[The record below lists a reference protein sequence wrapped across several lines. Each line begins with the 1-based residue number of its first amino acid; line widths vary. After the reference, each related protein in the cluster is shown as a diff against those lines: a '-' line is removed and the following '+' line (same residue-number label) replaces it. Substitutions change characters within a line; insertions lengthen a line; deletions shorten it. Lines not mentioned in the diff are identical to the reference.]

1 MTDIAIT
8 TEDLYAEGID
18 LTPVQEQ
25 VKEVNV
31 ANGWYDAERDF
42 ETGIALIH
50 TEISE
55 MFDAYRDHLFADAT
69 DQCSDVVH
77 GEDRE
82 AEVGAQVQHFCK
94 PEGVGAEAADIFIR
108 LIDEAHRQGVALV
121 AEPIAAS
128 EGFDGSFSRFAN
140 RLHALTTKWEERGL
154 KAVESGV
161 GSALAL
167 NHSVGAGWIYGA
179 LLRGCH
185 EFEIDLMAEYTR
197 KIAFNATRGY
207 MHGGKHV

>member
-1 MTDIAIT
+1 MTIAIT
-8 TEDLYAEGID
+8 TADLYTHGTD
-18 LTPVQEQ
+18 LTPIQQE

-69 DQCSDVVH
+69 DRKCQIKF
-77 GEDRE
+77 EDQPE
-82 AEVGAQVQHFCK
+82 HLCK

-108 LIDEAHRQGVALV
+108 LIDEASRQGAALTV
-121 AEPIAAS
+121 SSIHAS
-128 EGFDGSFSRFAN
+128 EGFDGSFSRFTN

-154 KAVESGV
+154 KAAETGIRSLV
-161 GSALAL
+161 AQ
-167 NHSVGAGWIYGA
+167 NHEAGAGAIYGA

-185 EFEIDLMAEYTR
+185 EFEIDLMPEYTR
-197 KIAFNATRGY
+197 KIAYNATRGH